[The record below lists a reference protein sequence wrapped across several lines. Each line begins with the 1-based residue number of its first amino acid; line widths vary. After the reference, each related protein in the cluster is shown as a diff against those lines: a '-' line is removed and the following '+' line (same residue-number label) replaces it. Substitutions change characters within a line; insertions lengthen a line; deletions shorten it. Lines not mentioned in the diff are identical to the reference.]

1 MTFKTRSTIAC
12 FVLSN
17 LSIPAF
23 SQSNVIIYGAIDAGV
38 MSISGLPIGN
48 IGYLP
53 TTKISSGKTV
63 FKDGG
68 SGASVWG
75 LRGKEDLGGGLSA
88 IFQLQAA
95 YNSSTGVVG
104 AGNSSGQVSFFNHFS
119 TVGLAGGFGEVRV
132 GRQASPV
139 FFSLAATDV
148 RQARNFGSALTALVG
163 LNSASGAYIGNNS
176 NAAFSSIYNDRS
188 INYRSPTW
196 NNTTFTLHYAFGPS
210 GGKEDSQQS
219 ASILYKNGGLSLSGL
234 IYNGYGNNLSSATT
248 AFTLREG
255 NAVAGAAAARSAG
268 FSESANTNRLGG
280 AGALYSWDKYT
291 VSAGYYL
298 ARNPSKAIVP
308 GGSASMNQ
316 WSIGVGY
323 RMNAL
328 NNLTAAY
335 YRIDDNTNNG
345 HYAEQLVLGF
355 DYFLSKRTMA
365 YLGGAITKNKG
376 ENMGLSPL
384 YASPVAA
391 NKNNAAVMLGIR
403 HTF

>member
-1 MTFKTRSTIAC
+1 MILNSRHKIA
-12 FVLSN
+12 FFAVLS
-17 LSIPAF
+17 LSTPAF
-23 SQSNVIIYGAIDAGV
+23 SQSNVTIYGAIDTGI
-38 MSISGLPIGN
+38 MSISSLPVGN

-53 TTKISSGKTV
+53 TTKSSGGKSV

-75 LRGKEDLGGGLSA
+75 LRGKEDLGGGLST

-95 YNSSTGVVG
+95 YNAGTGVVG
-104 AGNSSGQVSFFNHFS
+104 AGNSSGQTSFFNHFS
-119 TVGLAGGFGEVRV
+119 TVGLAGSFGEIRF

-139 FFSLAATDV
+139 FFSLASTDV

-163 LNSASGAYIGNNS
+163 INSASGAYIGNNS
-176 NAAFSSIYNDRS
+176 NAAFSSIYNDRA
-188 INYRSPTW
+188 INYRSPVF

-210 GGKEDSQQS
+210 GGKKDSQQS

-255 NAVAGAAAARSAG
+255 NAAAGAAAAHEAG
-268 FSESANTNRLGG
+268 FSESANTNRFGG
-280 AGALYSWDKYT
+280 VGALYTWDKYT
-291 VSAGYYL
+291 VSASYYL

-316 WSIGVGY
+316 WSMGIGY
-323 RMNAL
+323 RMNAQ

-335 YRIDDNTNNG
+335 YRINDNTNHGNFS
-345 HYAEQLVLGF
+345 EQLVLGF

-365 YLGGAITKNKG
+365 YLGI
-376 ENMGLSPL
+376 
-384 YASPVAA
+384 V
-391 NKNNAAVMLGIR
+391 
-403 HTF
+403 